1 MPSAAENHEINR
13 IGYMPKFSI
22 SKNNESLLFNCRVK
36 KMHEILNKQVTFL
49 TTQYIETCNSAYTN
63 GYALN

>member
-13 IGYMPKFSI
+13 IGYMLTFSI
-22 SKNNESLLFNCRVK
+22 SENNESLLLNCRVK
-36 KMHEILNKQVTFL
+36 KTYEILNKQMKFL
-49 TTQYIETCNSAYTN
+49 TSQYIGTCKSAYTN